1 MVRKFVA
8 VLTASLYLAA
18 CGAPSTISGS
28 TVKHVSTAAGP
39 DAVEVADGAIHTA
52 GAADVSHLTTPV
64 VHPANRGPVTPV
76 SRPAVAPPVVGLD
89 RRAPGL
95 NCQGFGGPGRLKP
108 MCAPQ

>member
-1 MVRKFVA
+1 MKRLFWIVGLPIF
-8 VLTASLYLAA
+8 LAA